1 MSKATDLFVC
11 TQTSRAFDVTFR
23 ITAICRSKS
32 KEVFLCDEE
41 SHFYAQSLVTL
52 GLKRCRD
59 DEQVSPEM
67 SSSPSGVLLKT

>member
-1 MSKATDLFVC
+1 MFVC
-11 TQTSRAFDVTFR
+11 TQISRAFDVTLP
-23 ITAICRSKS
+23 TTVICRSKS

-67 SSSPSGVLLKT
+67 SISPSGVVLRP